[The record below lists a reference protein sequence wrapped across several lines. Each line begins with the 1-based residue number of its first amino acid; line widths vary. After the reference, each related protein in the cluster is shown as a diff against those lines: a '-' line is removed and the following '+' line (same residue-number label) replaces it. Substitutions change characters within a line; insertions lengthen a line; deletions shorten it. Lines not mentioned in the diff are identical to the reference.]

1 MVAVILLDF
10 DIDDT
15 VKVIRWIELKMIKE
29 EERFFEDED
38 SRILLYEF
46 WLV

>member
-46 WLV
+46 WSV